1 MTDEVLVRRSSN
13 GNERDYELSAKH
25 VAEKT
30 GEASRQAPMPKDE
43 RPTAKLPPAG
53 SGAHGLARASTRL
66 GEHAA
71 NSVPPPEPA
80 ADPTGE
86 GGRDRSRAAL
96 LADYAEVLER
106 GFCKPAWV
114 SGQHGLNRDEAAWI
128 AELELE
134 AAVDEIR
141 ITHTWV
147 GERGGWNLVAV
158 ITSPRHDRSYGLPR
172 PVSNPLWRQ
181 RFEREWGQRL
191 MIARRRVAAERAS

>member
-1 MTDEVLVRRSSN
+1 VVV
-13 GNERDYELSAKH
+13 ERKREDDELSAKH

-30 GEASRQAPMPKDE
+30 GEAARQAPVARDSQRLAE
-43 RPTAKLPPAG
+43 H
-53 SGAHGLARASTRL
+53 GADS
-66 GEHAA
+66 E
-71 NSVPPPEPA
+71 SPPEPV

-86 GGRDRSRAAL
+86 NVRDRSRAGL

-114 SGQHGLNRDEAAWI
+114 SGQHGLNPDEAAWI

-134 AAVDEIR
+134 ATVDEIR

-147 GERGGWNLVAV
+147 AERGGWNLVAV

-191 MIARRRVAAERAS
+191 MVARRRLAAERAS

>member
-13 GNERDYELSAKH
+13 GNERDHELSAKH

-30 GEASRQAPMPKDE
+30 GKASRQAPMPKDE

-53 SGAHGLARASTRL
+53 SGAHGPAKSLEKTR
-66 GEHAA
+66 HAA

-114 SGQHGLNRDEAAWI
+114 SGQDAANPDEAAWI

-158 ITSPRHDRSYGLPR
+158 ITARVTIAAMACRGRSRIRCGGNG
-172 PVSNPLWRQ
+172 SS
-181 RFEREWGQRL
+181 
-191 MIARRRVAAERAS
+191 ASGASA